1 MSHIEEK
8 LSVLGVSLPEAK
20 KPVAAIS
27 NAEIYT
33 CRMAA
38 FGRKPLYVAVKYW
51 LDELPLPGGKQ
62 LLTAPE

>member
-38 FGRKPLYVAVKYW
+38 FGR
-51 LDELPLPGGKQ
+51 
-62 LLTAPE
+62 LLLLAMLKFTHAE

>member
-38 FGRKPLYVAVKYW
+38 LGRFLLYASLKFV
-51 LDELPLPGGKQ
+51 PG
-62 LLTAPE
+62 E